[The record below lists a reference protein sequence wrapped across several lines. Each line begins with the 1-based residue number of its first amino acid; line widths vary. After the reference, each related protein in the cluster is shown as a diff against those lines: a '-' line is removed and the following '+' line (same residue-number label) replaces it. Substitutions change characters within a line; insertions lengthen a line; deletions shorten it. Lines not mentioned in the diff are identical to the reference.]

1 LTVNKQYR
9 WNKALGAAALA
20 GMFLLLHFGMRGS
33 RAAQAQELATP
44 TTHNAHITSKTILL
58 EQGVGLDEIII
69 HGPPKP
75 PPGFE
80 RALANVA
87 VTQPEP
93 IQAAGIVLLPVPAY
107 DWVYG
112 CSAVSGAMIAAYYD
126 RNGYAN
132 IYSGPTNGGV
142 MPMDNSSWPSWSDGY
157 STYPSLPLA
166 ASRQGVDGRITKG
179 SIDDYWVSYMGGV
192 QDPYLTKGWT
202 QHDWGDAIGDYM
214 KTSQSAY
221 GNDDGSTSFYTLI
234 SSAPLT
240 CAAMEGYGIQSE
252 DGTYG
257 RKLFYEARG
266 YNVTDCYSQKTDNI
280 VSGGF
285 SFAQY
290 KAEINAGRPV
300 MINLA
305 GHTIAG
311 VGYDETANT
320 VYLHDTWDYSTF
332 SMTWG
337 GSYAGMAM
345 QSVSIV
351 NLQSAGP
358 TATPSNTPTLT
369 KTATSTPTNTATYTP
384 TPTNT
389 FTSTP
394 TKTATQTNTATYT
407 PTPSNTFTSTPTK
420 TATPTNT
427 ASSTPTLTKT
437 AANTPTPTNTFTST
451 PTKTMTA
458 TNTASSTPTLTK
470 TAAST
475 QTPTNTFTSTPTK
488 TVTATN
494 TASSTPTLTKTAAS
508 TPTPTNT
515 FTSTPTKTTT
525 PTKTASSTPTLTKT
539 AASTPTPTNT
549 FTSTPTKTATP
560 TNTASSTPNKTK
572 TPTQTATFT
581 PTPTSTFTSAPTVTK
596 TAASTPTPTSTFTRT
611 PTKTQTATKTATYTP
626 TPSNTFTRTPTK
638 TQTAT
643 KTTTYT
649 PTPSRTATVTSTP
662 TNTFTRTPTKTTTP
676 TKTATYTPTPSN
688 TFTIT
693 PTKTQTATKTATYTP
708 TPSKT
713 ATVTPTPSNTLT
725 RTPTKTQTATK
736 TTTYTPTPSKT
747 ATVTSTPTNT
757 FTRTPTKTTTP
768 TKTATY
774 TPTPSNTF
782 TITPTKTMTPTKTAT
797 NTPTLTKTASVT
809 PTKTATRTPTPTKT
823 ATVTP
828 TPSKTFTPSMT
839 PTPKLPG
846 VPKLLSPVSGSL
858 LTDYT
863 PRLDWADSSP
873 AASRYQLQVATTNTF
888 TAPFLDRADI
898 LISEF
903 TLETD
908 LPANA
913 AYYWRVRA
921 YNTIGQVSIWSSVF
935 SFRTALLPPALVSPA
950 TGATQVPK
958 LAAFDWNDVTGAT
971 GYLIQ
976 VSKNSTF
983 TSLFG
988 SFPAALSTYTLT
1000 NNLSGNTV
1008 YYWRVQST
1016 GTNGPSAWSEIWSFT
1031 TNP

>member
-1 LTVNKQYR
+1 MTVNKQYR

-451 PTKTMTA
+451 PTKT
-458 TNTASSTPTLTK
+458 
-470 TAAST
+470 
-475 QTPTNTFTSTPTK
+475 
-488 TVTATN
+488 
-494 TASSTPTLTKTAAS
+494 
-508 TPTPTNT
+508 
-515 FTSTPTKTTT
+515 
-525 PTKTASSTPTLTKT
+525 
-539 AASTPTPTNT
+539 
-549 FTSTPTKTATP
+549 ATP

-662 TNTFTRTPTKTTTP
+662 TNTFTRTPTKTTAP